1 MAKFKKNE
9 VIVISVLLSL
19 FIILALI
26 VSLDLTTGFDRAI
39 YNFIIQFK
47 SSSLTFIMKVITNL
61 ASPMVILFLMII
73 GLLFLKEK
81 RIKIF
86 YILNLVNIAILNKI
100 LKAIFSRTRPSIDRL
115 TSASGYSFP
124 SGHAMLSCA
133 FYGFLIYLIWRSDF
147 SKNTKI
153 ILYILICLIIFL
165 VGLSRIY
172 LGVHYPTD
180 VIAGFIVS
188 ALYLV
193 FFVKLCNVKS
203 K

>member
-147 SKNTKI
+147 FFFFKI